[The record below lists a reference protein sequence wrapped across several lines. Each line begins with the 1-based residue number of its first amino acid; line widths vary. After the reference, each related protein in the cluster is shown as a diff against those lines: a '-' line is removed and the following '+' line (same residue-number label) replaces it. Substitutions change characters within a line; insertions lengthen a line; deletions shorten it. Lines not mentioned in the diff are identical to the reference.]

1 MDIRNVAIIA
11 HVDHGK
17 TTLVD
22 KLLQQSHT
30 LRENQQIVERAMDS
44 NDIERE
50 RGITILAK
58 ATSIT
63 YDKYRINILDTP
75 GHADFGGEVER
86 IMQMVDGV
94 LLLVDAKDGVMPQT
108 KFVLRKAL
116 EANLKPIVVI
126 NKVDRPFADPRKTV
140 NQVFDLFIDLG
151 ASEHQL
157 EFPIIYAS
165 GLLGLSSFNDD
176 FKDAQSMK
184 PLLDTIVNHVPEP
197 KVDLEGPLQFQP
209 SLIDY
214 NDYVGRMGIGK
225 IFRGSI
231 KTNSTL
237 SCIRMD
243 GSIEQFRVQKLFR
256 YVGLNKI
263 EVESADAGDIV
274 ALSGLADIHV
284 GDTVTDVGYE
294 EALPRPHIDE
304 PTVQMMFLTNNSPFA
319 GKEGKFVT
327 ASKIEE
333 RLYKE
338 IQKDVSLKV
347 ERGAGEAWVVSG
359 RGELHL
365 GILIESMRREGFEF
379 QVSRPKVILREIN
392 GKMFEPYE
400 EVQVDAPNEYIGA
413 VMELLGNR
421 RGDVIKMDQGMNE
434 SRVIYHM
441 PSRGLIGVITQFLT
455 ATKGYGVLSHMYLD
469 YRPMINFAVGNRV
482 NGALISMGQGMTTAY
497 ALGRL
502 EDRGS
507 FFLEPRVNV
516 YEGMIVGINNK
527 DNDLVVNVTEE
538 KKLTNMRSSTK
549 DSTTVLKRPIDMSLE
564 ACIDFINDD
573 ELIEITPKSIRLRKK
588 YLTAQERRKQFVQ
601 EISKNE

>member
-1 MDIRNVAIIA
+1 MNIRNVAIIA

-22 KLLQQSHT
+22 KLLQQSQT

-58 ATSIT
+58 ATSIV
-63 YDKYRINILDTP
+63 YGDYKINILDTP

-86 IMQMVDGV
+86 IMHMVDGV

-126 NKVDRPFADPRKTV
+126 NKVDRPFADPKKTV

-151 ASEHQL
+151 ASEEQL

-165 GLLGLSSFNDD
+165 GLLGLSSFNVE
-176 FKDAQSMK
+176 FNDATNMK
-184 PLLDTIVNHVPEP
+184 PLLDTIINHVPEP
-197 KVDLEGPLQFQP
+197 VVDFEGPLQFQP

-225 IFRGSI
+225 IFRGTI
-231 KTNSTL
+231 KMNQMA
-237 SCIRMD
+237 SCIRQD
-243 GSIEQFRVQKLFR
+243 GTIEQFRVQKLFR
-256 YVGLNKI
+256 YIGLNRI
-263 EVESADAGDIV
+263 EVESASAGDIIAV
-274 ALSGLADIHV
+274 SGLADIHV
-284 GDTVTDVGYE
+284 GDTVTDVGAE
-294 EALPRPHIDE
+294 VALPRLHIDE

-333 RLYKE
+333 RLFRE
-338 IQKDVSLKV
+338 IQKDVSLRV
-347 ERGAGEAWVVSG
+347 EKASGDQWIVSG

-365 GILIESMRREGFEF
+365 GILIETMRREGFEF
-379 QVSRPKVILREIN
+379 QVSRPKVIFREVN
-392 GKMFEPYE
+392 GETYEPFE

-434 SRVIYHM
+434 TRLIYHM
-441 PSRGLIGVITQFLT
+441 PSRGLIGMMTQFLT
-455 ATKGYGVLSHMYLD
+455 ATKGYGVLSHMFLD
-469 YRPMINFAVGNRV
+469 YRLMINLAVGNRV
-482 NGALISMGQGMTTAY
+482 NGALISMNQGMTTAY
-497 ALGRL
+497 AIGRL
-502 EDRGS
+502 EDRGI
-507 FFLEPRVNV
+507 FFVEPRVNV

-549 DSTTVLKRPIDMSLE
+549 DSTTVLKRPLEMSLE

-573 ELIEITPKSIRLRKK
+573 EYIEITPSSIRLRKK
-588 YLTAQERRKQFVQ
+588 FLTAQERRKQYVV
-601 EISKNE
+601 ENLK

>member
-1 MDIRNVAIIA
+1 MNIRNVAIIA

-22 KLLQQSHT
+22 KLLQQSQT
-30 LRENQQIVERAMDS
+30 LRENQHIVERAMDS

-58 ATSIT
+58 ATSIV
-63 YDKYRINILDTP
+63 YGDYKINILDTP

-86 IMQMVDGV
+86 IMHMVDGV

-126 NKVDRPFADPRKTV
+126 NKVDRPFADPKKTV

-151 ASEHQL
+151 ASEEQL

-165 GLLGLSSFNDD
+165 GLLGLSSFNVE
-176 FKDAQSMK
+176 FNDATNMK
-184 PLLDTIVNHVPEP
+184 PLLDTIINHVPEP
-197 KVDLEGPLQFQP
+197 VVDFEGPLQFQP

-225 IFRGSI
+225 IFRGTI
-231 KTNSTL
+231 KMNQMA
-237 SCIRMD
+237 SCIRQD
-243 GSIEQFRVQKLFR
+243 GTIEQFRVQKLFR
-256 YVGLNKI
+256 YIGLNRI
-263 EVESADAGDIV
+263 EVESASAGDIIAV
-274 ALSGLADIHV
+274 SGLADIHV
-284 GDTVTDVGYE
+284 GDTVTDVGAE
-294 EALPRPHIDE
+294 VALPRLHIDE

-333 RLYKE
+333 RLFRE
-338 IQKDVSLKV
+338 IQKDVSLRV
-347 ERGAGEAWVVSG
+347 EKASGDQWIVSG

-365 GILIESMRREGFEF
+365 GILIETMRREGFEF
-379 QVSRPKVILREIN
+379 QVSRPKVIFREVN
-392 GKMFEPYE
+392 GETYEPFE

-434 SRVIYHM
+434 TRLIYHM
-441 PSRGLIGVITQFLT
+441 PSRGLIGMMTQFLT
-455 ATKGYGVLSHMYLD
+455 ATKGYGVLSHMFLD
-469 YRPMINFAVGNRV
+469 YRPMINLAVGNRV
-482 NGALISMGQGMTTAY
+482 NGALISMNQGMTTAY
-497 ALGRL
+497 AIGRL
-502 EDRGS
+502 EDRGI
-507 FFLEPRVNV
+507 FFVEPRVNV

-549 DSTTVLKRPIDMSLE
+549 DSTTVLKRPLEMSLE

-573 ELIEITPKSIRLRKK
+573 EYIEITPSSIRLRKK
-588 YLTAQERRKQFVQ
+588 FLTAQERRKQYVV
-601 EISKNE
+601 ENLK

>member
-63 YDKYRINILDTP
+63 FDKYRINILDTP

-176 FKDAQSMK
+176 FKDALSMK

-197 KVDLEGPLQFQP
+197 QVDLDGTLQFQP
-209 SLIDY
+209 SFIND

-231 KTNSTL
+231 KTNATL
-237 SCIRMD
+237 SCIRGD

-263 EVESADAGDIV
+263 EVESAVAGDII

-284 GDTVTDVGYE
+284 GDTVTDVG
-294 EALPRPHIDE
+294 
-304 PTVQMMFLTNNSPFA
+304 F
-319 GKEGKFVT
+319 
-327 ASKIEE
+327 
-333 RLYKE
+333 
-338 IQKDVSLKV
+338 
-347 ERGAGEAWVVSG
+347 
-359 RGELHL
+359 
-365 GILIESMRREGFEF
+365 
-379 QVSRPKVILREIN
+379 
-392 GKMFEPYE
+392 
-400 EVQVDAPNEYIGA
+400 
-413 VMELLGNR
+413 
-421 RGDVIKMDQGMNE
+421 
-434 SRVIYHM
+434 
-441 PSRGLIGVITQFLT
+441 
-455 ATKGYGVLSHMYLD
+455 
-469 YRPMINFAVGNRV
+469 
-482 NGALISMGQGMTTAY
+482 
-497 ALGRL
+497 
-502 EDRGS
+502 
-507 FFLEPRVNV
+507 
-516 YEGMIVGINNK
+516 
-527 DNDLVVNVTEE
+527 
-538 KKLTNMRSSTK
+538 
-549 DSTTVLKRPIDMSLE
+549 
-564 ACIDFINDD
+564 
-573 ELIEITPKSIRLRKK
+573 
-588 YLTAQERRKQFVQ
+588 
-601 EISKNE
+601 

>member
-1 MDIRNVAIIA
+1 MNIRNVAIIA

-22 KLLQQSHT
+22 KLLQQSQT

-58 ATSIT
+58 ATSIV
-63 YDKYRINILDTP
+63 YGDYKINILDTP

-86 IMQMVDGV
+86 IMHMVDGV

-126 NKVDRPFADPRKTV
+126 NKVDRPFADPKKTV

-151 ASEHQL
+151 ASEEQL

-165 GLLGLSSFNDD
+165 GLLGLSSFNVE
-176 FKDAQSMK
+176 FNDATNMK
-184 PLLDTIVNHVPEP
+184 PLLDTIINHVPEP
-197 KVDLEGPLQFQP
+197 VVDFEGPLQFQP

-225 IFRGSI
+225 IFRGTI
-231 KTNSTL
+231 KMNQMA
-237 SCIRMD
+237 SCIRQD
-243 GSIEQFRVQKLFR
+243 GTIEQFRVQKLFR
-256 YVGLNKI
+256 YIGLNRI
-263 EVESADAGDIV
+263 EVESASAGDIIAV
-274 ALSGLADIHV
+274 SGLADIHV
-284 GDTVTDVGYE
+284 GDTVTDVGAE
-294 EALPRPHIDE
+294 VALPRLHIDE

-333 RLYKE
+333 RLFRE
-338 IQKDVSLKV
+338 IQKDVSLRV
-347 ERGAGEAWVVSG
+347 EKASGDQWIVSG

-365 GILIESMRREGFEF
+365 GILIETMRREGFEF
-379 QVSRPKVILREIN
+379 QVSRPKVIFREVN
-392 GKMFEPYE
+392 GETYEPFE

-434 SRVIYHM
+434 TRLIYHM
-441 PSRGLIGVITQFLT
+441 PSRGLIGMMTQFLT
-455 ATKGYGVLSHMYLD
+455 ATKGYGVLSHMFLD
-469 YRPMINFAVGNRV
+469 YRPMINLAVGNRV
-482 NGALISMGQGMTTAY
+482 NGALISMNQGMTTAY
-497 ALGRL
+497 AIGRL
-502 EDRGS
+502 EDRGI
-507 FFLEPRVNV
+507 FFIEPRVNV

-549 DSTTVLKRPIDMSLE
+549 DSTTVLKRPLEMSLE

-573 ELIEITPKSIRLRKK
+573 EYIEITPSSIRLRKK
-588 YLTAQERRKQFVQ
+588 FLTAQERRKQYVV
-601 EISKNE
+601 ENLK

>member
-1 MDIRNVAIIA
+1 MNIRNVAIIA

-22 KLLQQSHT
+22 KLLQQSQT
-30 LRENQQIVERAMDS
+30 LRENQHIVERAMDS

-58 ATSIT
+58 ATSIV
-63 YDKYRINILDTP
+63 YGDYKINILDTP

-86 IMQMVDGV
+86 IMHMVDGV

-126 NKVDRPFADPRKTV
+126 NKVDRPFADPKKTV

-151 ASEHQL
+151 ASEEQL

-165 GLLGLSSFNDD
+165 GLLGLSSFNVE
-176 FKDAQSMK
+176 FNDATNMK
-184 PLLDTIVNHVPEP
+184 PLLDTIINHVPEP
-197 KVDLEGPLQFQP
+197 VVDFEGPLQFQP

-225 IFRGSI
+225 IFRGTI
-231 KTNSTL
+231 KMNQMA
-237 SCIRMD
+237 SCIRQD
-243 GSIEQFRVQKLFR
+243 GTIEQFRVQKLFR
-256 YVGLNKI
+256 YIGLNRI
-263 EVESADAGDIV
+263 EVESASAGDIIAV
-274 ALSGLADIHV
+274 SGLADIHV
-284 GDTVTDVGYE
+284 GDTVTDVGAE
-294 EALPRPHIDE
+294 VALPRLHIDE

-333 RLYKE
+333 RLFRE
-338 IQKDVSLKV
+338 IHKDVSLRV
-347 ERGAGEAWVVSG
+347 EKASGDQWIVSG

-365 GILIESMRREGFEF
+365 GILIETMRREGFEF
-379 QVSRPKVILREIN
+379 QVSRPKVIFREVN
-392 GKMFEPYE
+392 GETYEPFE

-434 SRVIYHM
+434 TRLIYHM
-441 PSRGLIGVITQFLT
+441 PSRGLIGMMTQFLT
-455 ATKGYGVLSHMYLD
+455 ATKGYGVLSHMFLD
-469 YRPMINFAVGNRV
+469 YRPIINLAVGNRV
-482 NGALISMGQGMTTAY
+482 NGALISMNQGMTTAY
-497 ALGRL
+497 AIGRL
-502 EDRGS
+502 EDRGI
-507 FFLEPRVNV
+507 FFVEPRVNV

-549 DSTTVLKRPIDMSLE
+549 DSTTVLKRPLEMSLE

-573 ELIEITPKSIRLRKK
+573 EYIEITPSSIRLRKK
-588 YLTAQERRKQFVQ
+588 FLTAQERRKQYVV
-601 EISKNE
+601 ENLK